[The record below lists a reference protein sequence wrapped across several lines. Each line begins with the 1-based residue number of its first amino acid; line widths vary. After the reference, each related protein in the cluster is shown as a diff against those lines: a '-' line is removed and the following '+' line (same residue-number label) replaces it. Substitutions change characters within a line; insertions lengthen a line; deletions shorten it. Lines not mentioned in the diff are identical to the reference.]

1 MNGWFNPIHL
11 HQHQLINILYCS
23 DYWLCILYN
32 YIIIYIYPVLSLLY
46 LQSIPMYPHYNYPH
60 VWLNQPYLLWPWIH
74 SPKVSSLK
82 PKLRRLSANLGVSVK
97 SPFPRSGHQT
107 WLGNPRTKWRFSL
120 VRWELEKSSNYSWG
134 ISTVDDNKRVPFEH
148 DASLGRMVVNHWSNG
163 LNGILPGPKLWFLRI
178 LQIFPSTNS
187 MNHSKWSQVVS
198 SADVFFSDKCRSQRD
213 FHRVDLVFTIL
224 NWLLKLLLKGIVSP
238 LHHHYIHPPQDHHCI
253 PDIQLLPIAINLPI

>member
-1 MNGWFNPIHL
+1 
-11 HQHQLINILYCS
+11 
-23 DYWLCILYN
+23 
-32 YIIIYIYPVLSLLY
+32 
-46 LQSIPMYPHYNYPH
+46 MYPHYNYPH

-163 LNGILPGPKLWFLRI
+163 LNGVQYHPIFRKTQRCWSFVCLCSPK
-178 LQIFPSTNS
+178 
-187 MNHSKWSQVVS
+187 
-198 SADVFFSDKCRSQRD
+198 
-213 FHRVDLVFTIL
+213 HRMI
-224 NWLLKLLLKGIVSP
+224 WLLKYQPIPKKKKQ
-238 LHHHYIHPPQDHHCI
+238 LHLIRSYSQKWGPHCHRRELI
-253 PDIQLLPIAINLPI
+253 WV